1 MKKTLIGPLLTV
13 IGLVLIG
20 GMFVYFYLSITK
32 IEKKLAT
39 VQAATIED
47 SSKITAIV
55 NFFNANLNAQTNK
68 K

>member
-1 MKKTLIGPLLTV
+1 MKKSLIGPLLIV
-13 IGLVLIG
+13 IGLALIG
-20 GMFVYFYLSITK
+20 AMFVYFYFSVNK
-32 IEKKLAT
+32 IEKKLMAVQTAT
-39 VQAATIED
+39 VED